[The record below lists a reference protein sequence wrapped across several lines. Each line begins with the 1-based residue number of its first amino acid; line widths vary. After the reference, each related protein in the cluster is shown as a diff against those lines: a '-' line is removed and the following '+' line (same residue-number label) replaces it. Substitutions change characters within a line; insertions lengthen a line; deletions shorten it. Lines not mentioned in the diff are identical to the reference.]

1 MKKMFFSLLATVMVS
16 SFGFANTIEIKEDL
30 LNEKIETLI
39 SNSEKKVDDI
49 TTCYEVSR
57 SYSTPPSGITIVTI
71 TYVCFQHPGV
81 LGNSTVYID
90 APQP

>member
-16 SFGFANTIEIKEDL
+16 SFGFANTIEIKEVL
-30 LNEKIETLI
+30 PNEKIENLN
-39 SNSEKKVDDI
+39 SNSEKEVEDI
-49 TTCYEVSR
+49 RTCYEVSR
-57 SYSTPPSGITIVTI
+57 KYDNSVPGISTVTI

>member
-39 SNSEKKVDDI
+39 SNSEKEVDDI

-57 SYSTPPSGITIVTI
+57 SYANPNPYTTVLTI

-81 LGNSTVYID
+81 LGNSTVFID